1 MTTPAIPLRSEI
13 AEPDTWDLR
22 PLFATEK
29 DYRQSLE
36 HYRAEYPR
44 LSEFKGRLG
53 RSAQDLFA
61 CLELEKSLDL
71 LAERLGHYASLRAA
85 EDSSNDEN
93 LARQAELTNLFTR
106 ARESASFVVPEI
118 QQIPDDRFEEY
129 QQDPILSEWRIPL
142 AKIRRYLPH
151 TLSEGE
157 ERLLAASSSVVRGHG
172 ETFSQ
177 LTNVDMRFGT
187 VRDEEDREVPLSQS
201 SFFSLLQRSDR
212 EVRRRA
218 FHQFYH
224 EFRDHQ
230 YTLASALAAS
240 IRGDAFYA
248 RARNFGSARAAAL
261 FPDKVPLTIYDNL
274 VAAVRRNLPALHA
287 YYDLRQEVLGLAD
300 LHQYDTFVPLVPAL
314 RKNVPFD
321 EAVALVSDSL
331 ARLGREYVDPLRAG
345 LNARWIDRYES
356 KGKRSGAFSSSSYGN
371 PPYILMNYQA
381 DVFSHVFTLAHEA
394 GHSLHSWF
402 SQSHQPFQTYS
413 YPIFLAEVASTF
425 NEELLTHYLL
435 ERAQEPEL
443 RAYLIDRRIE
453 DIRSV
458 LFRQTMFAEFETQT
472 HEIEERGEPLTLET
486 FKQLYRTLLEAYF
499 GPRFTIDPELDI
511 ECLRIPHFYSAFYVY
526 KYATGVSAAIT
537 LADRV
542 IKEVPG
548 ARDAYLGFLKS
559 GGSKFPI
566 ETLFDAGVDMASP
579 APVEKAI
586 QVFSQRTEELRSL
599 LQQ

>member
-1 MTTPAIPLRSEI
+1 MTSATIPLRSEI

-22 PLFATEK
+22 ALFASEK
-29 DYRQSLE
+29 DYRQNLE

-53 RSAQDLFA
+53 RSAQDLLA
-61 CLELEKSLDL
+61 CLELEKSLDS

-106 ARESASFVVPEI
+106 ARESSSFVVPAI
-118 QQIPDDRFEEY
+118 QQIPDDRFEDY
-129 QQDPILSEWRIPL
+129 RHDPILSEWRIPL
-142 AKIRRYLPH
+142 AKIRRYRAH

-177 LTNVDMRFGT
+177 LTNVDMQFGT
-187 VRDEEDREVPLSQS
+187 VRDEDNREVPLSQS

-212 EVRRRA
+212 EVRRKA
-218 FHQFYH
+218 FHQFYR
-224 EFRDHQ
+224 EFQDHQ
-230 YTLASALAAS
+230 FTLASALAAS

-248 RARNFGSARAAAL
+248 RARSFGSAREAAL
-261 FPDKVPLTIYDNL
+261 FPDKVPLTIYDSL

-300 LHQYDTFVPLVPAL
+300 LHQYDTFVPLVPAV

-321 EAVALVSDSL
+321 EAAALVTESL
-331 ARLGREYVDPLRAG
+331 APLGPEYVDPLRAG
-345 LNARWIDRYES
+345 LNSRWIDRYES

-394 GHSLHSWF
+394 GHSMHSWL

-472 HEIEERGEPLTLET
+472 HEIEERGEPLTLAT

-499 GPRFTIDPELDI
+499 GPHFTLDSELEI

-542 IKEVPG
+542 IKGVAG

-559 GGSKFPI
+559 GGSEFPI
-566 ETLFDAGVDMASP
+566 ETLSNAGVDMASP

-586 QVFSQRTEELRSL
+586 EVFSQRIEELRTL